1 MRAPARPRTR
11 RKGHSSTD
19 CPHCARIVDNSS
31 RPGPKFVDKA
41 VVAMAARPISFDL
54 PEGAGGTDAG
64 PVSNHRTGSPNRR
77 RRGRKAGETE
87 GAGAAATRPGLL
99 GSGVGVTVRYGSFGR
114 FRVRR

>member
-1 MRAPARPRTR
+1 RAR
-11 RKGHSSTD
+11 
-19 CPHCARIVDNSS
+19 
-31 RPGPKFVDKA
+31 GPTFVDKP
-41 VVAMAARPISFDL
+41 VVRSGQRQILFDL

-64 PVSNHRTGSPNRR
+64 PMSDHRTGSPNRR

-114 FRVRR
+114 FGVRREPDSLPNAQALRWPAAVSPR